1 MVDRLTD
8 AQVTSVLSAIELK
21 ELELLSWGAHH
32 GRFSSDELRSLIEM
46 HPVAD
51 DPDGVLSALLER
63 GLMFEVPGGGYR
75 SRMAETVRML
85 ATIRQVFPTRP
96 WWQSPELV
104 LDYRV
109 VHRPRRRPSRDRTQ
123 DELISAAAV
132 GYGADTSDAL
142 RAICPADVA
151 GFQVRSAD
159 AVRSALT
166 RDSDAGVVVSAGTGS
181 GKTLAFYLPAI
192 AWIAAS
198 VRRDPS
204 AQVRVLA
211 IYPRNE
217 LLKDQLKTALGHS
230 LSLTASRHLTGR
242 PLRVGAWFGAVPR
255 TANWVAQG
263 WSGWRRRGPRD
274 SPHGWEC
281 PYLDCPSCERP
292 LLWKAVDVAKGT
304 ERLIC
309 DERSCDFLLDS
320 SRIALT
326 RNASIEHPPDI
337 MFTTTESLNRQ
348 LASPDT
354 HPAFGLSGSGRARM
368 ILLDEVHTYEGTTG
382 AQNAF
387 LLRRIRHALGH
398 RPVLWVGLSA
408 TLLRAQE
415 FFADFVDVRI
425 EDVAVT
431 EPHATELEEAGAEYL
446 IALRHN
452 PASVTGPLSATI
464 QTAMALQRC
473 LDIGGRDEQDP
484 FGPSAL
490 DSNGIFGSRSFV
502 FTDKLDVTNRLYWD
516 LLDAEG
522 WWDEGRP
529 RARRVPSTLAH
540 LRSSNQHRLKA
551 PLRDAKED
559 RLEEGQWWWMPE
571 QLGHDLDADRQL
583 RVGRTS
589 SQDQG
594 VSDADVIVAT
604 ATLEVGYDDDRVGAI
619 VQHKAPHDAARFI
632 QRKGR
637 AGRKMTMRPWTA
649 VVLSDWGRD
658 RFAWQA
664 YDQLFD
670 PRLEAS
676 RLPTTNRYVRRMQAV
691 YSMLDWLGQ
700 QIRLKRPDRNVWADL
715 AGPADLVEK
724 RSPDR
729 ALRRKERQDNHERLF
744 AEVLDGGPARGRLL
758 DHLERALGLTADE
771 VEPLLWAPPRSL
783 LLAVVPTMHR
793 RLKRQWAGEVPSPD
807 DSRVRSR
814 TPLTEFVAGNLF
826 DELLTPEVAVRIPRT
841 TSDQPDSQEE
851 SLPTFRILR
860 EFLPGNVTR
869 HFGVRTFDRRHWL
882 PIPDA
887 RADGRRLTDV
897 ASYGGEF
904 VRTVSAA
911 SDDVAIFRPTRIALH
926 QPPEDVSDS
935 TNSAPV
941 WEVCV
946 EPVGAGGQ
954 VELPPTWLALLPEV
968 RFHLH
973 AEGDGVRVCRYTRR
987 SVGVLRGKRQREF
1000 FTVEFEASDE
1010 GLEGVA
1016 LGAELEADA
1025 IALRVVV
1032 PPAQGIPSAMERSLR
1047 LADSVH
1053 SDPELTFL
1061 NWATRTALVSA
1072 LLLHVAETGGSDEV
1086 VARSDH
1092 ALASSL
1098 AGALFRLGLLDAP
1111 DVPGE
1116 TGTDDDVDEQLRGL
1130 HGLVTQSSV
1139 LARLRAAVAAA
1150 GLKKRDDAWLD
1161 WHRRRI
1167 GAAVGVLF
1175 VDAASELVSS
1185 FDPSEVAIDLD
1196 ATAGHVGSN
1205 EILVW
1210 VTEQSPGGNGLIESV
1225 FAEVTASS
1233 VELRRL
1239 LALAAEPSDLERLEL
1254 ELRGLVSARHPLM
1267 MLAIDELR
1275 TSWQHGH
1282 DSVSRALE
1290 ALRSASMAAG
1300 STELSRTAISFVSTR
1315 IAGPGAP
1322 PDLMALLA
1330 DLLVRWDRVE
1340 TQSGF
1345 AIDARTF
1352 GAICDKD
1359 ESLDA
1364 RLGRMLDDPQRR
1376 ARMIAG
1382 LFWPR
1387 SLDVSGAVQLPG
1399 AVFGQL
1405 PVPARDLLRAWV
1417 PAPWPVVKCETT
1429 EVVRTILATDL
1440 AAHGALALR
1449 FPDAALARSATRAA
1463 LEQPIEVGSLFV
1475 YPRVLSV
1482 ANTSDGVVVVV
1493 TAPELDI

>member
-1 MVDRLTD
+1 MVDGVEHAEL
-8 AQVTSVLSAIELK
+8 ASVLSVVELK

-32 GRFSSDELRSLIEM
+32 GRFSLEELRSLISAQVPG
-46 HPVAD
+46 H
-51 DPDGVLSALLER
+51 DPDEVIRTLLDR
-63 GLMFEVPGGGYR
+63 GLVFEVPGGGYR
-75 SRMAETVRML
+75 SRMAETVRTL
-85 ATIRQVFPTRP
+85 ATLRQVFPTRP
-96 WWQSPELV
+96 WWQAPELV

-109 VHRPRRRPSRDRTQ
+109 VHRPRRRPSRDRMK
-123 DELISAAAV
+123 DELIAAAAVDYSAAAV
-132 GYGADTSDAL
+132 DAL
-142 RAICPADVA
+142 GVICPAEVA
-151 GFQVRSAD
+151 GFQVRSAE
-159 AVRSALT
+159 AMRAALG

-192 AWIAAS
+192 AWIANS
-198 VRRDPS
+198 IESDPS
-204 AQVRVLA
+204 AYVRVLA

-217 LLKDQLKTALGHS
+217 LLKDQLKTALNHS
-230 LSLTASRHLTGR
+230 FRLTASGHQPGR

-255 TANWVAQG
+255 AASWVAQG

-274 SPHGWEC
+274 NPRGWEC
-281 PYLDCPSCERP
+281 PYLDCPTCERP
-292 LLWKAVDVAKGT
+292 LLWQAADVTKGT

-309 DERSCDFLLDS
+309 EDPGCDFKLDS

-326 RNASIEHPPDI
+326 RNAAIQHPPDI
-337 MFTTTESLNRQ
+337 MFTTTESVNRQ

-354 HPAFGLSGSGRARM
+354 HAAFGLSGSSRARM
-368 ILLDEVHTYEGTTG
+368 VLLDEVHTYEGTTG

-387 LLRRIRHALGH
+387 LLRRMRQALGRH
-398 RPVLWVGLSA
+398 PILWAGLSA

-415 FFADFVDVRI
+415 FFADFVGIRT
-425 EDVAVT
+425 EDVVVT
-431 EPHATELEEAGAEYL
+431 EPHATELEETGAEYL

-464 QTAMALQRC
+464 QVAMALQRC
-473 LDIGGRDEQDP
+473 LDVGGGIDEDP
-484 FGPSAL
+484 FGPPSI
-490 DSNGIFGSRSFV
+490 DSSGLFGSRTFV

-522 WWDEGRP
+522 WWDEGKP
-529 RARRVPSTLAH
+529 RDRRVPSTLAH
-540 LRSSNQHRLKA
+540 LRSSSQPRLKA
-551 PLRDAKED
+551 QLRDAKEA
-559 RLEEGQWWWMPE
+559 RLEDGQWWWMPE
-571 QLGHDLDADRQL
+571 RLGHDLDADRQL

-619 VQHKAPHDAARFI
+619 VQHKAPHDAARFL

-637 AGRKMTMRPWTA
+637 AGRKMAMRPWTA

-670 PRLEAS
+670 PQLEAS

-700 QIRLKRPDRNVWADL
+700 QVLLKRPDRNVWADL
-715 AGPADLVEK
+715 AGPAEVVEK
-724 RSPDR
+724 RSADR
-729 ALRRKERQDNHERLF
+729 AARRKERQDHHERLL
-744 AEVLDGGPARGRLL
+744 AEILDGGPAHGRLL
-758 DHLERALGLTADE
+758 DHLERTLRLSADE
-771 VEPLLWAPPRSL
+771 IEPLLWSPPRSL
-783 LLAVVPTMHR
+783 LLAVVPTMQR
-793 RLKRQWAGEVPSPD
+793 RLRQHWAGEVPHPD
-807 DSRVRSR
+807 DARVRSR

-826 DELLTPEVAVRIPRT
+826 DELLTPEVAVRLPH
-841 TSDQPDSQEE
+841 SASEQSDSQDE

-882 PIPDA
+882 PLPEA
-887 RADGRRLTDV
+887 RADGRRVTDV

-904 VRTVSAA
+904 LRTITSPT
-911 SDDVAIFRPTRIALH
+911 DEVAVFRPTQVALQ
-926 QPPEDVSDS
+926 QPPEEVSDS
-935 TNSAPV
+935 TNAAPV
-941 WEVCV
+941 WEVAV
-946 EPVGAGGQ
+946 EPVGAGTR
-954 VELPPTWLALLPEV
+954 VELPPTWLELLPEI

-973 AEGDGVRVCRYTRR
+973 AEGDGVRICRYARR
-987 SVGVLRGKRQREF
+987 SVGVVRGKRQREF
-1000 FTVEFEASDE
+1000 FTVEFEAPDE

-1016 LGAELEADA
+1016 LGAELEVDA
-1025 IALRVVV
+1025 VVLRVRV
-1032 PPAQGIPSAMERSLR
+1032 PPAQGSPSAVERSLR

-1053 SDPELTFL
+1053 HDSELSYL

-1072 LLLHVAETGGSDEV
+1072 LVFDVAESGGSDEV
-1086 VARSDH
+1086 VVKSDH

-1098 AGALFRLGLLDAP
+1098 AGALFRLGLLDAAELL
-1111 DVPGE
+1111 PGE
-1116 TGTDDDVDEQLRGL
+1116 TDADDDVDEQLRDL
-1130 HGLVTQSSV
+1130 RGLVTQSSV

-1150 GLKKRDDAWLD
+1150 GLSERDETWLD
-1161 WHRRRI
+1161 WHRRRT
-1167 GAAVGVLF
+1167 GAAVGSLF
-1175 VDAASELVSS
+1175 VDAAAQLVSS
-1185 FDPSEVAIDLD
+1185 FDPSEVTIDLD
-1196 ATAGHVGSN
+1196 CTAVGSN

-1210 VTEQSPGGNGLIESV
+1210 VTEQNPGGNGLIESL

-1254 ELRGLVSARHPLM
+1254 ELRTLVASRHAPIM
-1267 MLAIDELR
+1267 DAIDELR

-1282 DSVSRALE
+1282 GAVSKALD
-1290 ALRSASMAAG
+1290 ALRPASTSG
-1300 STELSRTAISFVSTR
+1300 GNTGLSRTAISFVSTR

-1322 PDLMALLA
+1322 PDLMPLLA
-1330 DLLVRWDRVE
+1330 DLLVRWDHIE
-1340 TQSGF
+1340 QGSGF

-1352 GAICDKD
+1352 GAICDQD
-1359 ESLDA
+1359 DSLDA
-1364 RLGRMLDDPQRR
+1364 RLGRTLEDPRRR
-1376 ARMIAG
+1376 ARMVAG

-1387 SLDVSGAVQLPG
+1387 SLDLSGAVQLPG

-1405 PVPARDLLRAWV
+1405 PVPATDVLRRWI
-1417 PAPWPVVKCETT
+1417 PEPWPTVKCDTA
-1429 EVVRTILATDL
+1429 EVVPTVLARDL

-1449 FPDAALARSATRAA
+1449 FQNSSIARAATRAA
-1463 LEQPIEVGSLFV
+1463 LERPIEVGSLFV

-1482 ANTSDGVVVVV
+1482 ATTSDGVEVVV
-1493 TAPELDI
+1493 TAAELDI

>member
-1 MVDRLTD
+1 MVDGLPD
-8 AQVTSVLSAIELK
+8 AEVASVLSAIELR

-32 GRFSSDELRSLIEM
+32 GRFSLDELRSIVQAQAA
-46 HPVAD
+46 HD
-51 DPDGVLSALLER
+51 SGDVLDALLDR
-63 GLMFEVPGGGYR
+63 GLVFEVPGGGYR

-85 ATIRQVFPTRP
+85 ATLRQTFRTRP
-96 WWQSPELV
+96 WWQAPELV

-109 VHRPRRRPSRDRTQ
+109 VHRPRRRPSRDRKQ
-123 DELISAAAV
+123 DELIAAATV
-132 GYGADTSDAL
+132 GYSAGAVRAL
-142 RAICPADVA
+142 QAICPAEVA
-151 GFQVRSAD
+151 GFQVRSAEAMRA
-159 AVRSALT
+159 AVA
-166 RDSDAGVVVSAGTGS
+166 RDTDAGVVISAGTSS
-181 GKTLAFYLPAI
+181 GKTLAFYLPAV
-192 AWIAAS
+192 AWIADS
-198 VRRDPS
+198 IDRDS
-204 AQVRVLA
+204 RAHVRVLA

-217 LLKDQLKTALGHS
+217 LLKDQLKTALDHS
-230 LSLTASRHLTGR
+230 LRLTASGQLKGR
-242 PLRVGAWFGAVPR
+242 PLRVGAWFGAVP
-255 TANWVAQG
+255 TAANWVAQG

-281 PYLDCPSCERP
+281 PYLDCPTCERP
-292 LLWKAVDVAKGT
+292 LLWQAADVAKGT
-304 ERLIC
+304 ERLVC
-309 DERSCDFLLDS
+309 DESSCGFVLDS
-320 SRIALT
+320 NRIALT
-326 RNASIEHPPDI
+326 RNAAIQHAPDI

-387 LLRRIRHALGH
+387 LLRRVRHALGP
-398 RPVLWVGLSA
+398 RPILWAGLSA

-415 FFADFVDVRI
+415 FFADFVGVRT
-425 EDVAVT
+425 EDVAVA

-473 LDIGGRDEQDP
+473 LDIGSPNDDDP
-484 FGPSAL
+484 FGPPAL
-490 DSNGIFGSRSFV
+490 DSNDLFGSRTFV

-522 WWDEGRP
+522 WWDEGKP
-529 RARRVPSTLAH
+529 RQKRVPSTLAH
-540 LRSSNQHRLKA
+540 LRSSNQPRLKA
-551 PLRDAKED
+551 ALRDPKED
-559 RLEEGQWWWMPE
+559 RLEDGQWWWMPE

-589 SQDQG
+589 SQDRG

-604 ATLEVGYDDDRVGAI
+604 ATLEVGYDDDRVGAVI
-619 VQHKAPHDAARFI
+619 QHKAPHDAARFL

-637 AGRKMTMRPWTA
+637 AGRKMPMRPWTG

-670 PRLEAS
+670 PQLEAS

-700 QIRLKRPDRNVWADL
+700 QVRLKRPDRNVWADL
-715 AGPADLVEK
+715 AGPADVVEK

-729 ALRRKERQDNHERLF
+729 ALRRKERQEHHERIL

-758 DHLERALGLTADE
+758 DHLERALRLSADE
-771 VEPLLWAPPRSL
+771 VESLLWTPPRSL

-793 RLKRQWAGEVPSPD
+793 RLKQQWAGEFPHPD

-814 TPLTEFVAGNLF
+814 MPLTEFVAGNLF
-826 DELLTPEVAVRIPRT
+826 DELLTPEVAVRLPHV
-841 TSDQPDSQEE
+841 SVDQPESQDE

-887 RADGRRLTDV
+887 TADGRRVVDV

-904 VRTVSAA
+904 LRTISAQMTE
-911 SDDVAIFRPTRIALH
+911 VAIFRPTRLALE
-926 QPPEDVSDS
+926 QPPEEVADS
-935 TNSAPV
+935 TSSAPV
-941 WEVCV
+941 WEVRL
-946 EPVGAGGQ
+946 EPVGTGSQ
-954 VELPPTWLALLPEV
+954 VELPPAWQELLPEV
-968 RFHLH
+968 RFHMH

-987 SVGVLRGKRQREF
+987 SVGVLRGMRQQAF

-1016 LGAELEADA
+1016 LGAEFEADA
-1025 IALRVVV
+1025 VVLRVTV
-1032 PPAQGIPSAMERSLR
+1032 PPPLGTPSAMERSLR
-1047 LADSVH
+1047 LADTAH
-1053 SDPELTFL
+1053 SDPELNYL

-1072 LLLHVAETGGSDEV
+1072 LLLDVAESGGADEV
-1086 VARSDH
+1086 VAKSDH

-1098 AGALFRLGLLDAP
+1098 ARALFRLGLLDRAETSG
-1111 DVPGE
+1111 DVD
-1116 TGTDDDVDEQLRGL
+1116 TDDDVDEQLRDL
-1130 HGLVTQSSV
+1130 RGLVTQSSV

-1150 GLKKRDDAWLD
+1150 GLSERDEAWLD

-1167 GAAVGVLF
+1167 GAAVGALF
-1175 VDAASELVSS
+1175 VDAASQLVSS
-1185 FDPSEVAIDLD
+1185 FDPSEVTIDLD
-1196 ATAGHVGSN
+1196 STAGPVRSN
-1205 EILVW
+1205 EIMVW
-1210 VTEQSPGGNGLIESV
+1210 VTEQSPGGNGLVESL

-1239 LALAAEPSDLERLEL
+1239 LSLAAEPSDLELLEL
-1254 ELRGLVSARHPLM
+1254 ELRSLMGARHPVVM
-1267 MLAIDELR
+1267 HAIDELR

-1282 DSVSRALE
+1282 SSVSKALE
-1290 ALRSASMAAG
+1290 ALRMASMSRG
-1300 STELSRTAISFVSTR
+1300 SAELSKTAVSFISTR

-1322 PDLMALLA
+1322 PDLISLLA
-1330 DLLVRWDRVE
+1330 DLLANWDRVE
-1340 TQSGF
+1340 QQSGF

-1352 GAICDKD
+1352 GAICDQD
-1359 ESLDA
+1359 DSLDG
-1364 RLGRMLDDPQRR
+1364 RLGRTLDDPRRR

-1405 PVPARDLLRAWV
+1405 PVPASDLLRAWV
-1417 PAPWPVVKCETT
+1417 PAPWPVVDCDTAEAVPT
-1429 EVVRTILATDL
+1429 VLATGL
-1440 AAHGALALR
+1440 ASHGALALR
-1449 FPDAALARSATRAA
+1449 FPDAAMARAATRTA
-1463 LEQPIEVGSLFV
+1463 LEEPIEVGSLFV

-1482 ANTSDGVVVVV
+1482 ATTARGVEVVV
-1493 TAPELDI
+1493 TAPEVDI